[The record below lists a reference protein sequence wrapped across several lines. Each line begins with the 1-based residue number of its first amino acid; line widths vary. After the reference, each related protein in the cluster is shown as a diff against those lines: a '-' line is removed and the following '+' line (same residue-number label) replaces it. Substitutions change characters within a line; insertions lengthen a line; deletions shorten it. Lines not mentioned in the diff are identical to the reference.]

1 VRDAASSRFSL
12 RVLAALPVGGAS
24 LAGDDTALQ
33 QLAQHAPQRALVV
46 FAAGQQPT
54 AEALSFVRSVRGK
67 LGATRPLLV
76 LLAGSANGLAD
87 AEPDEQAIWRRS
99 LGTLGDPYLW
109 LDTLGA
115 SR

>member
-1 VRDAASSRFSL
+1 
-12 RVLAALPVGGAS
+12 
-24 LAGDDTALQ
+24 
-33 QLAQHAPQRALVV
+33 
-46 FAAGQQPT
+46 
-54 AEALSFVRSVRGK
+54 VRSVRGK

-109 LDTLGA
+109 LDPLGA